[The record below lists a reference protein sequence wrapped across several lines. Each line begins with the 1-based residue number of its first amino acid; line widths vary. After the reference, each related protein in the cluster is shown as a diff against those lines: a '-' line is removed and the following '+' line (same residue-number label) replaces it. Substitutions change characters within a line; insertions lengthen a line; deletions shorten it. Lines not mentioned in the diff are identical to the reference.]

1 MFPSS
6 KPEIAE
12 VFGVSIVA
20 AIVWLMD
27 LQIKWHGKPI
37 NSGFYEA
44 YLLKGGYPRAY
55 LCSKYLKA
63 VVSNFFLVL
72 VLLGLIYGM
81 RIMLI
86 SAPIVAFFWCFIN
99 PLFVL
104 SLSSSWTINFN
115 MDYRFVQQRL
125 RFLALGTGIL
135 SYFTAGV
142 IAFSQGK
149 SDKFI

>member
-63 VVSNFFLVL
+63 VVSNFVLVL

-86 SAPIVAFFWCFIN
+86 SAPIVAFFWC
-99 PLFVL
+99 
-104 SLSSSWTINFN
+104 SWLSS
-115 MDYRFVQQRL
+115 RF
-125 RFLALGTGIL
+125 
-135 SYFTAGV
+135 Y
-142 IAFSQGK
+142 
-149 SDKFI
+149 